1 MDTNPNAWAIYTAEP
16 TQTPDIFLIKRAG
29 PHGSQLIGTA
39 CGSVNAATI
48 IHAMNQMDTATNGAP
63 ITREGV
69 TIARCAPDHAG
80 RLQAASDS
88 YDSLSAEVLDL
99 NAELR
104 SVKDATAE
112 CADTCLQA
120 LRIAHSRIVRERQ
133 IVLDCEG
140 GHDEA
145 DDMERELS
153 VLEEALTTARAM
165 RDEARQ

>member
-29 PHGSQLIGTA
+29 PCGSQLIGTA
-39 CGSVNAATI
+39 CGSVNAGTI
-48 IHAMNQMDTATNGAP
+48 IFALAELDTATHGAP
-63 ITREGV
+63 ITRDGV
-69 TIARCAPDHAG
+69 TIARCAPDHAE

-88 YDSLSAEVLDL
+88 YDSLSSEVLNL

-112 CADTCLQA
+112 FAGTCLEA

-153 VLEEALTTARAM
+153 VLEEALNAARAM
-165 RDEARQ
+165 RDEVTQ